1 MEGRWEDA
9 EGGEEREGRGRREM
23 RGEGRE
29 RREMRREGKVRDE
42 REVVTS
48 TSTYNCV
55 HTGIHTHTHIPK
67 AGSTVSRCA
76 WSTLINV

>member
-1 MEGRWEDA
+1 
-9 EGGEEREGRGRREM
+9 M

-55 HTGIHTHTHIPK
+55 HTGIHTHTYLRLVALSP
-67 AGSTVSRCA
+67 GVPG
-76 WSTLINV
+76 LP

>member
-1 MEGRWEDA
+1 M
-9 EGGEEREGRGRREM
+9 GGCRGRRGEG
-23 RGEGRE
+23 REGRE

-55 HTGIHTHTHIPK
+55 HTGIHTHTPK